1 MLRYTNSSQL
11 EFLKE
16 LEMRKKKFTK
26 DSKVEIINISHF
38 HEI

>member
-1 MLRYTNSSQL
+1 MLRYTNLSHL